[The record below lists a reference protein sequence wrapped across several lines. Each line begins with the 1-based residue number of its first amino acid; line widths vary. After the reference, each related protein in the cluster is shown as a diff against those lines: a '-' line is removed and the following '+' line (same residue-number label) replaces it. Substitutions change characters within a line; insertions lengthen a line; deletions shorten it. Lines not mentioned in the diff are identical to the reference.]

1 MNNQSGDVQKLQWL
15 IILILF
21 LGGISVASIT
31 VWFLNH
37 SQYYAWPVSL
47 R

>member
-1 MNNQSGDVQKLQWL
+1 MNNQLGDVQKHQWL
-15 IILILF
+15 FVLLLL

-31 VWFLNH
+31 FWFLYH

>member
-1 MNNQSGDVQKLQWL
+1 MNYQSGDDQKHQWL
-15 IILILF
+15 YILILF
-21 LGGISVASIT
+21 LGGISVTSIT
-31 VWFLNH
+31 VLFLYH